1 VKLYRK
7 DFIEKRYRDWL
18 KALLT
23 VFLIHCHSS
32 VIRSNF
38 TRKYFFKLWNLFN
51 PGLSPSHLYCQS
63 TFWQF
68 LRIRCCNSAKTTLC
82 SCKVDGSP
90 QWLQNFASNL
100 TIVIIG
106 RKREQGTCMTRK
118 KQSFGSI
125 RSNWCVHHTM
135 PKWIFNFIIGFGD
148 SNRQVKLLRMAAP
161 KFLLHQ
167 LTSWARYSVRW

>member
-125 RSNWCVHHTM
+125 RSNWWFTSSSFLIAYITPCQSGFSTSLLVSATV
-135 PKWIFNFIIGFGD
+135 IDRSNF
-148 SNRQVKLLRMAAP
+148 
-161 KFLLHQ
+161 
-167 LTSWARYSVRW
+167 